1 MSWTSPQ
8 DIADRWVGEPTTVDT
23 NIIQILIDDV
33 EALILKEY
41 PAIQGRIDNNTL
53 PIRIVQQVVSR
64 VVIAYI
70 KTENSPFFSQTQT
83 VGGYS
88 RSVMLT
94 SNARTSISL
103 TNEDIADLAP
113 TNTNKAFSIDLGSNA
128 DVYRSNNAGDQWF
141 EFDKDNDDYDT
152 YYGYDYDND

>member
-8 DIADRWVGEPTTVDT
+8 DIADRWVGDPTTVDS
-23 NIIQILIDDV
+23 NVIQILIDDV

-41 PAIQGRIDNNTL
+41 PAIQGRIDGNTL

-70 KTENSPFFSQTQT
+70 KSENSPFTSQSQA
-83 VGGYS
+83 VGPYS
-88 RSVMLT
+88 RSVTL
-94 SNARTSISL
+94 SPNARTSISL

-113 TNTNKAFSIDLGSNA
+113 TNTNKAFAIDLGSNA
-128 DVYRSNNAGDQWF
+128 AVYRNATDVWF
-141 EFDKDNDDYDT
+141 VLENDADDYDT
-152 YYGYDYDND
+152 DWN

>member
-8 DIADRWVGEPTTVDT
+8 DIADRWVGEPTTVDA

-53 PIRIVQQVVSR
+53 PLRIVQQVVAR

-70 KTENSPFFSQTQT
+70 KSENSPYASQTQT
-83 VGGYS
+83 VGPYS
-88 RSVMLT
+88 RSVTLAN
-94 SNARTSISL
+94 NARTSISL

-113 TNTNKAFSIDLGSNA
+113 TNTNKAFSIDLGPNA
-128 DVYRSNNAGDQWF
+128 DVYRSNNVGETWF
-141 EFDKDNDDYDT
+141 EIEHDED
-152 YYGYDYDND
+152 YYGTV